1 MQFFLLFH
9 VQFVHHI
16 YDCFCLWKVRR
27 KKRCSA
33 VFVLKKDNLHF
44 KQTKSN
50 LSTLH
55 ACFEASSFCCVACF
69 ACTFGNVFDY
79 KRSCQFRC
87 IACSIDS
94 QLIIMGA
101 VDTTLTILM
110 ILTDFTSFLHFMLAV
125 QVSLLIISGFQF
137 CCITCLKLFS
147 HCMNAPQID
156 SFVNYNG
163 SCQFWSQCMH
173 AAYIAQLIL
182 TGAARFVCIAS
193 LQQTVL
199 FILMGIVNSVAL
211 HACSF
216 VCYESCQLNC
226 IVCMHHRQ
234 VCRKWELLD
243 LLHCIC
249 AALVLMFAERLVTL
263 NACII
268 Y

>member
-110 ILTDFTSFLHFMLAV
+110 ILTDFTSFF
-125 QVSLLIISGFQF
+125 
-137 CCITCLKLFS
+137 
-147 HCMNAPQID
+147 
-156 SFVNYNG
+156 
-163 SCQFWSQCMH
+163 
-173 AAYIAQLIL
+173 
-182 TGAARFVCIAS
+182 
-193 LQQTVL
+193 
-199 FILMGIVNSVAL
+199 AL
-211 HACSF
+211 HACNIGQF
-216 VCYESCQLNC
+216 VNNIRIL
-226 IVCMHHRQ
+226 V
-234 VCRKWELLD
+234 
-243 LLHCIC
+243 LLHYMLK
-249 AALVLMFAERLVTL
+249 AFFTL
-263 NACII
+263 YECII
-268 Y
+268 DRQFC